1 MRGAVTD
8 HRSALAKSLTRARL
22 AKDSEME
29 RELARLREEN
39 ENLRKENARLL
50 EENARLG
57 QGKGP
62 GVRAQSSRA
71 QVRWADAGG
80 PGTKPRKLER
90 MRSYSPGEYGHVLP
104 ESPQSE
110 PESEPAPEAS
120 VSFASDDQPARRRRL
135 VSYSIG
141 EYSETLGS
149 QESSEGGVSFSEDT
163 ADEPLPQRRQR
174 LKSYSKGEYSETLGS
189 QESSEG
195 GVSFS
200 EDTADEPLPQRRQRL
215 KSYSA
220 GEYAKE
226 ALEQTSSA
234 LSVSFDDD
242 EQQSH
247 ESAQAAE
254 GRRLRRLK
262 SFDPG
267 QYHGI
272 LTPEGKMQQKVAER
286 RSGKHLWGVAR
297 GTMAMAVGLP
307 MAVARPVEKLDPSM
321 AVAEAV
327 LLNPDTELCSPT
339 GIELPGQA
347 KIGLLEAEEE
357 EHRAELQ
364 RISSGLPPS
373 ASSPTQVSDWPSDLA
388 QDVAVRMHVQPLC
401 IVTRRAE
408 HFVRCCCWC

>member
-135 VSYSIG
+135 VSRVVFHWRVFG
-141 EYSETLGS
+141 DPRFAGVV
-149 QESSEGGVSFSEDT
+149 GGRCQ
-163 ADEPLPQRRQR
+163 LLRG
-174 LKSYSKGEYSETLGS
+174 Y
-189 QESSEG
+189 G
-195 GVSFS
+195 G
-200 EDTADEPLPQRRQRL
+200 
-215 KSYSA
+215 
-220 GEYAKE
+220 
-226 ALEQTSSA
+226 
-234 LSVSFDDD
+234 
-242 EQQSH
+242 
-247 ESAQAAE
+247 
-254 GRRLRRLK
+254 
-262 SFDPG
+262 
-267 QYHGI
+267 
-272 LTPEGKMQQKVAER
+272 
-286 RSGKHLWGVAR
+286 
-297 GTMAMAVGLP
+297 
-307 MAVARPVEKLDPSM
+307 
-321 AVAEAV
+321 
-327 LLNPDTELCSPT
+327 
-339 GIELPGQA
+339 
-347 KIGLLEAEEE
+347 
-357 EHRAELQ
+357 
-364 RISSGLPPS
+364 
-373 ASSPTQVSDWPSDLA
+373 
-388 QDVAVRMHVQPLC
+388 
-401 IVTRRAE
+401 
-408 HFVRCCCWC
+408 